1 MLKPIVT
8 ILGAG
13 NMGTALAHLIG
24 SNGYPVTL
32 WGIDEEVVKTIN
44 LHHENKKYL
53 PGVKLPAKVKATT
66 DLKPALAGCSV
77 VVLALPTQAMR
88 KVITEAKNYLAPQT
102 ILLSVAKGI
111 DLKTGQTVSEV
122 LKDILPW
129 SLHEKIAVLMGPLFA
144 SEISQRIPTI
154 GLVATKDA
162 SVFISL
168 KKVLENKYFFV
179 RYSDDVLGAEL
190 GGALKNIYAILLGV
204 CDGLGYGWNTKS
216 ATVAA
221 AMRELADCG
230 HYLGAKKETLYG
242 LAGMGDL
249 LTTGFGAK
257 SRNRRFGEKICQGK
271 SVSVALKEIG
281 QVVEGAKTVRIAVK
295 LLKKFKRET
304 PLLQAVYNIVHQH
317 KNPCQV
323 FQRLLKE
330 EI

>member
-1 MLKPIVT
+1 MPNKIS

-24 SNGYPVTL
+24 SNGYPITL
-32 WGIDEEVVKTIN
+32 WGIDEEVAKDIN
-44 LHHENKKYL
+44 HHHENKKYL
-53 PGVKLPAKVKATT
+53 AGVRLPAKVKAAT
-66 DLKPALAGCSV
+66 DLKTALTGCSV

-88 KVITEAKNYLAPQT
+88 KVITGAKNYLAPQT
-102 ILLSVAKGI
+102 IFLSVAKGI

-122 LKDILPW
+122 LKDVLPR
-129 SLHEKIAVLMGPLFA
+129 SQHEKIAVLMGPLFA
-144 SEISQRIPTI
+144 SEISQRIPSV
-154 GLVATKDA
+154 GLVATKEMA
-162 SVFISL
+162 TFRRL
-168 KKVLENKYFFV
+168 KDILENDYFFV
-179 RYSDDVLGAEL
+179 RFSDDVLGAEL
-190 GGALKNIYAILLGV
+190 GGALKNVYAILLGI

-257 SRNRRFGEKICQGK
+257 SRNRRFGEKICSGK
-271 SVSVALKEIG
+271 SVKTALKEIG
-281 QVVEGAKTVRIAVK
+281 QVVEGAKTVKIAVK

>member
-1 MLKPIVT
+1 MPNKIS

-32 WGIDEEVVKTIN
+32 WGIDEEMVKDIN
-44 LHHENKKYL
+44 LHHENRKYL
-53 PGVKLPAKVKATT
+53 AGVRLPAKVKATA
-66 DLKPALAGCSV
+66 DLSAALEDSSL
-77 VVLALPTQAMR
+77 VVLALPTQVVREVMVKAE
-88 KVITEAKNYLAPQT
+88 KYLASGAV
-102 ILLSVAKGI
+102 ILSVAKGI

-122 LKDILPW
+122 LKDVLPW
-129 SLHEKIAVLMGPLFA
+129 SSHEKIAVLMGPLFA

-179 RYSDDVLGAEL
+179 RYSDDILGAEL
-190 GGALKNIYAILLGV
+190 GGALKNVYAILLGV

-257 SRNRRFGEKICQGK
+257 SRNRRFGEKICSGK
-271 SVSVALKEIG
+271 SVKTALKEIG
-281 QVVEGAKTVRIAVK
+281 QVVEGAKTVKIAVK

-330 EI
+330 KI